1 MSVSFEDSICGTK
14 SEKIDV
20 YFSTLRT
27 VSEKDFSNDKEGR
40 CLYFENN
47 GRKLFSKG
55 SNWIPCDSL
64 PSRMT
69 KERYEDLI
77 NSAVEANMNTL
88 RVWGGGIYEN
98 DIFYD
103 LCNKLGIIVWQDFMF
118 ACSLY
123 PATDDFLSDVQEEV
137 KYQVSRLQNHPCI
150 AIW

>member
-1 MSVSFEDSICGTK
+1 MLQSVSFNNINNTFYRKD
-14 SEKIDV
+14 KIID
-20 YFSTLRT
+20 LLD
-27 VSEKDFSNDKEGR
+27 EIEGIVPQNS
-40 CLYFENN
+40 LYY
-47 GRKLFSKG
+47 
-55 SNWIPCDSL
+55 W
-64 PSRMT
+64 
-69 KERYEDLI
+69 EDLI

-137 KYQVSRLQNHPCI
+137 K
-150 AIW
+150 